1 MVWVLVYKGHDIN
14 SYFKAAGLLV
24 LINAKSSMKYVA
36 AAQMLNLFYMSILY
50 ICRVPLYERNS
61 KQGSCSRIAV

>member
-1 MVWVLVYKGHDIN
+1 MVLVLVYKGHDIN

-36 AAQMLNLFYMSILY
+36 AAQMLYLFYMSILY
-50 ICRVPLYERNS
+50 FVEYPYMKEIAS
-61 KQGSCSRIAV
+61 KVAVQE